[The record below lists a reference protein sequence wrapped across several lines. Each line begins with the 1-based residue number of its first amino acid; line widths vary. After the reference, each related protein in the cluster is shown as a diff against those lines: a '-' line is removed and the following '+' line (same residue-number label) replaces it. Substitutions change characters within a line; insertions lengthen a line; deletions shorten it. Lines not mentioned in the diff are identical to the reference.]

1 MKIADNASIDDN
13 TNGDG
18 ESAPRT
24 GLTPDALPE
33 VQEPVW
39 AENLQS
45 GVSTRNA
52 LSGSTLKTIKRKPK
66 DGSHWYALRVTYG
79 REKKVYDYLFGKHVE
94 AYYPT
99 IKTVKE
105 VDGKR
110 KTVEESRLPNILFAR
125 GTEEEIKSFVYDNV
139 NLPHLR
145 FYYRHFHEGARLIK
159 EPLIVPDYQ
168 IEGLKIICASEA
180 EDVVIVPQAIQKFQ
194 TGQTVLADTT
204 ADTSIKNGLFH
215 EGTDWNYYVNG
226 EIAIDTTTLV
236 KYNGNWWYVRNG
248 KIDFDSHTLC
258 KYNGNWFYV
267 RGGYVRF
274 SGATLCKYNGSW
286 FYVKGGYV
294 RFNEETLCLYNGVWY
309 YVNSGVV
316 NFAANKKVNYN
327 GGTYNVQNGIV
338 VFN

>member
-1 MKIADNASIDDN
+1 MQEPRLVGRTTGRSHALFMSLTEFCLEQSKVTDMKIADNASIDDN

-110 KTVEESRLPNILFAR
+110 KTVEESRFPNILFAR

-194 TGQTVLADTT
+194 TGQTVRVIDGVFTGVIGKVARYHGQQRVAIFIDGLLTIAS
-204 ADTSIKNGLFH
+204 AYVPSAFLEVIK
-215 EGTDWNYYVNG
+215 
-226 EIAIDTTTLV
+226 
-236 KYNGNWWYVRNG
+236 
-248 KIDFDSHTLC
+248 
-258 KYNGNWFYV
+258 
-267 RGGYVRF
+267 
-274 SGATLCKYNGSW
+274 
-286 FYVKGGYV
+286 
-294 RFNEETLCLYNGVWY
+294 
-309 YVNSGVV
+309 NSGVS
-316 NFAANKKVNYN
+316 ANSFTFPK
-327 GGTYNVQNGIV
+327 
-338 VFN
+338 

>member
-1 MKIADNASIDDN
+1 MREPQEVGRTTDVSTLLLCCVLWVKFLARYHHDMDIYSATSDVKCNGGGMQSPPNVGFASN
-13 TNGDG
+13 V
-18 ESAPRT
+18 
-24 GLTPDALPE
+24 LPE

-194 TGQTVLADTT
+194 TGQTVRVIDGVFTGVIGKVARYHGQQRVAIFIDGLLTIAS
-204 ADTSIKNGLFH
+204 AYVPSAFLEVIK
-215 EGTDWNYYVNG
+215 
-226 EIAIDTTTLV
+226 
-236 KYNGNWWYVRNG
+236 
-248 KIDFDSHTLC
+248 
-258 KYNGNWFYV
+258 
-267 RGGYVRF
+267 
-274 SGATLCKYNGSW
+274 
-286 FYVKGGYV
+286 
-294 RFNEETLCLYNGVWY
+294 
-309 YVNSGVV
+309 NSGVS
-316 NFAANKKVNYN
+316 ANSFTFPK
-327 GGTYNVQNGIV
+327 
-338 VFN
+338 